1 MLNQLS
7 LKIGLLFFVVII
19 TVEIILFSIL
29 YTNLVNDR
37 VDDVMGDLLARGN
50 THRDVLEENYTSSTL
65 EHVAIME
72 SESDFIVVIT
82 DRNGAVVTSSNSM
95 EPEMTAVIGHT
106 DDDQVPDEGVILES
120 DWADEK
126 YVATD
131 SPIIMDGTHSG
142 HVFMFADSN
151 HIKEI
156 ISNLS
161 RQFLIIGVITVILTI
176 ITVIVLSKVIT
187 QPLVRMKKATEE
199 LNRGNHEV
207 ELSTSRKDEL
217 GELATAITHL
227 SKDLKRLKNERNEF
241 LANVSHELRTPLTYL
256 KGYTDI
262 INRDT
267 TSEEDRIRYTQII
280 QEETEHLAGLIKT
293 MFELAKIDQNEFAI
307 KKEKVEF
314 DALIQKIVERIY
326 PAIEEQNIE
335 FSYSC
340 PNNVIITIDPER
352 IQQVLLNILD
362 NAIKY
367 TPRGNHVRLEVV
379 QNKNEVLTIISD
391 TGEGIA
397 EEDMPYIFDRL
408 YRAEKS
414 RSRSKGGS
422 GLGLTIAKEI
432 VELHTGRME
441 VESEPGEG
449 TAFNISLPKEDTYEK
464 GIID

>member
-19 TVEIILFSIL
+19 TVEIIL

-82 DRNGAVVTSSNSM
+82 DRNGEVVTSSNPM

-142 HVFMFADSN
+142 HVFMFADSD

-176 ITVIVLSKVIT
+176 ITMIVLSKVIT

-293 MFELAKIDQNEFAI
+293 LFELAKIDQNEFAI

-326 PAIEEQNIE
+326 PAIEERNIE

-397 EEDMPYIFDRL
+397 EEDMPYIFERL

>member
-19 TVEIILFSIL
+19 TVEIIL

-82 DRNGAVVTSSNSM
+82 DRNGEVVTSSNPM

-142 HVFMFADSN
+142 HVFMFADSD

-293 MFELAKIDQNEFAI
+293 LFELAKIDQNEFAI

-326 PAIEEQNIE
+326 PAIEERNIE

-397 EEDMPYIFDRL
+397 EEDMPYIFERL

>member
-82 DRNGAVVTSSNSM
+82 DRNGEVVTSSNPM

-142 HVFMFADSN
+142 HVFMFADSD

-241 LANVSHELRTPLTYL
+241 WRMSPMNS
-256 KGYTDI
+256 
-262 INRDT
+262 
-267 TSEEDRIRYTQII
+267 
-280 QEETEHLAGLIKT
+280 
-293 MFELAKIDQNEFAI
+293 
-307 KKEKVEF
+307 
-314 DALIQKIVERIY
+314 
-326 PAIEEQNIE
+326 
-335 FSYSC
+335 
-340 PNNVIITIDPER
+340 
-352 IQQVLLNILD
+352 
-362 NAIKY
+362 
-367 TPRGNHVRLEVV
+367 VR
-379 QNKNEVLTIISD
+379 
-391 TGEGIA
+391 
-397 EEDMPYIFDRL
+397 
-408 YRAEKS
+408 
-414 RSRSKGGS
+414 
-422 GLGLTIAKEI
+422 
-432 VELHTGRME
+432 H
-441 VESEPGEG
+441 
-449 TAFNISLPKEDTYEK
+449 
-464 GIID
+464 

>member
-19 TVEIILFSIL
+19 TVEIIL

-82 DRNGAVVTSSNSM
+82 DRNGEVVTSSNPM

-142 HVFMFADSN
+142 HVFMFADSD

-293 MFELAKIDQNEFAI
+293 LFELAKIDQNEFAI

-326 PAIEEQNIE
+326 PAIEERNIE

-397 EEDMPYIFDRL
+397 EEDMPYIFERL

-414 RSRSKGGS
+414 RSRSKGALV
-422 GLGLTIAKEI
+422 LG
-432 VELHTGRME
+432 
-441 VESEPGEG
+441 
-449 TAFNISLPKEDTYEK
+449 
-464 GIID
+464 

>member
-19 TVEIILFSIL
+19 TVEIIL

-82 DRNGAVVTSSNSM
+82 DRNGEVVTSSNPM

-126 YVATD
+126 YVSTD

-142 HVFMFADSN
+142 HVFMFADSD

-293 MFELAKIDQNEFAI
+293 LFELAKIDQNEFAI

-326 PAIEEQNIE
+326 PAIEERNIE

-397 EEDMPYIFDRL
+397 EEDMPYIFERL

>member
-1 MLNQLS
+1 
-7 LKIGLLFFVVII
+7 
-19 TVEIILFSIL
+19 
-29 YTNLVNDR
+29 
-37 VDDVMGDLLARGN
+37 
-50 THRDVLEENYTSSTL
+50 
-65 EHVAIME
+65 ME

-82 DRNGAVVTSSNSM
+82 DRNGEVVTRSNPM

-142 HVFMFADSN
+142 HVFMFADSD

-241 LANVSHELRTPLTYL
+241 LANVSHELRTPLT
-256 KGYTDI
+256 
-262 INRDT
+262 
-267 TSEEDRIRYTQII
+267 
-280 QEETEHLAGLIKT
+280 
-293 MFELAKIDQNEFAI
+293 
-307 KKEKVEF
+307 
-314 DALIQKIVERIY
+314 
-326 PAIEEQNIE
+326 
-335 FSYSC
+335 
-340 PNNVIITIDPER
+340 
-352 IQQVLLNILD
+352 
-362 NAIKY
+362 
-367 TPRGNHVRLEVV
+367 
-379 QNKNEVLTIISD
+379 
-391 TGEGIA
+391 
-397 EEDMPYIFDRL
+397 
-408 YRAEKS
+408 
-414 RSRSKGGS
+414 
-422 GLGLTIAKEI
+422 
-432 VELHTGRME
+432 
-441 VESEPGEG
+441 
-449 TAFNISLPKEDTYEK
+449 
-464 GIID
+464 

>member
-82 DRNGAVVTSSNSM
+82 DRNGEVVTSSNPM

-120 DWADEK
+120 DWTDEK

-142 HVFMFADSN
+142 HVFMFADSD

-293 MFELAKIDQNEFAI
+293 LFELAK
-307 KKEKVEF
+307 
-314 DALIQKIVERIY
+314 
-326 PAIEEQNIE
+326 
-335 FSYSC
+335 
-340 PNNVIITIDPER
+340 
-352 IQQVLLNILD
+352 
-362 NAIKY
+362 
-367 TPRGNHVRLEVV
+367 
-379 QNKNEVLTIISD
+379 
-391 TGEGIA
+391 
-397 EEDMPYIFDRL
+397 DR
-408 YRAEKS
+408 
-414 RSRSKGGS
+414 
-422 GLGLTIAKEI
+422 
-432 VELHTGRME
+432 
-441 VESEPGEG
+441 SE
-449 TAFNISLPKEDTYEK
+449 
-464 GIID
+464 

>member
-37 VDDVMGDLLARGN
+37 VDEVMRDLLARGN

-65 EHVAIME
+65 NHVAIME

-82 DRNGAVVTSSNSM
+82 DRNGEVVTSSNPM
-95 EPEMTAVIGHT
+95 EPKMAAVIEHT
-106 DDDQVPDEGVILES
+106 DNDQVPDEGVILES

-131 SPIIMDGTHSG
+131 SPIIMEGTHSG
-142 HVFMFADSN
+142 HVFMFVDSN

-156 ISNLS
+156 ISSLT
-161 RQFLIIGVITVILTI
+161 RQFLFTGLVTVILTI

-187 QPLVRMKKATEE
+187 QPLVRMKKATEA
-199 LNRGNHEV
+199 LSRGNHEV

-217 GELATAITHL
+217 GELATAITRL

-241 LANVSHELRTPLTYL
+241 LSNVSHELRTPLTYL

-262 INRDT
+262 INRET
-267 TSEEDRIRYTQII
+267 TSEEDRTRYTKII

-293 MFELAKIDQNEFAI
+293 LFELAKIDQNEFAI

-326 PAIEEQNIE
+326 PAIEEREIE

-340 PNNVIITIDPER
+340 PSNVVISIDPER

-379 QNKNEVLTIISD
+379 QTKHEVLTVISD
-391 TGEGIA
+391 TGDGIA
-397 EEDMPYIFDRL
+397 EEDMPYIFERL

-432 VELHTGRME
+432 VELHNGRME
-441 VESEPGEG
+441 VESELGEG
-449 TAFNISLPKEDTYEK
+449 TVFNISLPKEDAYEK
-464 GIID
+464 GIVD